1 MRRLH
6 APLLALLL
14 LYGPSSGAEAGE
26 TGYAARDV
34 EVRPEPRNDAPVTAR
49 LAKGA
54 RYELLERKLSWAR
67 IRIGAGEGW
76 TLFFFLMSGDA
87 PSSQSPGLAVSEL
100 WKLGTDRQG
109 SGGGITA
116 TIGTRGL
123 DDAQLASARFNGREL
138 EQLESMGVP
147 APAGASFA
155 AEGGLASRQV
165 EPLGAPAALA
175 GASGGSN

>member
-1 MRRLH
+1 MIVL
-6 APLLALLL
+6 AMLLR
-14 LYGPSSGAEAGE
+14 GAFAGE

-34 EVRPEPRNDAPVTAR
+34 EVRAGPRNDAPVTGK

-67 IRIGAGEGW
+67 IKTGAGEGW
-76 TLFFFLMSGDA
+76 TLFFFLMSGEA
-87 PSSQSPGLAVSEL
+87 PTSQSPGLAVSEL
-100 WKLGTDRQG
+100 WTLGTDRRS

-123 DDAQLASARFNGREL
+123 DDAQLAAARFNDREL
-138 EQLESMGVP
+138 DHLESMSVP
-147 APAGASFA
+147 APGGASFA

-165 EPLGAPAALA
+165 EPLAAPAAPA
-175 GASGGSN
+175 GAVGGGN